1 MDYSDFELL
10 VFRVFNTTDGEALLY
25 DLEKKYIYVPIFQTD
40 GEVPSAIRQGKA
52 DMVRFLRQIYE
63 KTNNNE

>member
-10 VFRVFNTTDGEALLY
+10 VFRVFNTTDGEALLN
-25 DLEKKYIYVPIFQTD
+25 DLEKKYIYVPIVQTD